1 MNEQKPLTLETE
13 LTIKEAADLTKRSVQ
28 SFYSE
33 KRRQDF
39 GYDKRSG
46 GKWRI
51 PVSLLVKH
59 GLLTSDDF
67 QPTKQPVRS
76 VPKAEELI
84 DRSEIERLEML
95 VSELEKQRDTL
106 EMLVHSQRRQ
116 IEMLEERLGLDEK
129 SQ

>member
-1 MNEQKPLTLETE
+1 MNEQKSLTLDTL
-13 LTIKEAADLTKRSVQ
+13 LTVKEAAVLTNRSVQ

-33 KRRQDF
+33 KRRRDF
-39 GYDKRSG
+39 GFDKASG
-46 GKWRI
+46 GKWFI

-59 GLLTSDDF
+59 GLLTSDF

-76 VPKAEELI
+76 VPMAPPPI
-84 DRSEIERLEML
+84 DRSEIERLEMV

-116 IEMLEERLGLDEK
+116 IEMLEERLLDK
-129 SQ
+129 

>member
-13 LTIKEAADLTKRSVQ
+13 LTIKEAAALTNRSVQ

-39 GYDKRSG
+39 GYEKRSG

-59 GLLTSDDF
+59 GLLTSDF
-67 QPTKQPVRS
+67 LPTKGMFRS
-76 VPKAEELI
+76 MTSPLPSTPI
-84 DRSEIERLEML
+84 DRSEIERLEMV

-116 IEMLEERLGLDEK
+116 IEMLEERLLDK
-129 SQ
+129 

>member
-1 MNEQKPLTLETE
+1 MNEQKPLTLDTL
-13 LTIKEAADLTKRSVQ
+13 LTVKECADRTNRSVQ

-33 KRRQDF
+33 KRRKDF
-39 GYDKRSG
+39 GYVKG
-46 GKWRI
+46 AEGKWLI

-59 GLLTSDDF
+59 GLLTSDF
-67 QPTKQPVRS
+67 QPTKQPVE
-76 VPKAEELI
+76 AEAPI

-116 IEMLEERLGLDEK
+116 IEMLEERLGITGT
-129 SQ
+129 S